1 MDSRTPGSTTWKT
14 SPALGSQN
22 RWAQK
27 IRWAFGSQ
35 LETHHLWIWE
45 KTSYAFTPD
54 LAGLRFVKDLDGN
67 GLLIL
72 IHSLQNKNSAKVKKR
87 FQVHWHC
94 GTKLLLLLG
103 HCCGKPFRDLVW
115 IQTPWN
121 EADLLTTLMRI
132 KRTRK
137 TCSRI
142 ETDAW
147 KVGSYKYK
155 RAESIQNSQACST
168 VPFLHGNLNCLG
180 GSTSTKDLP
189 NRVAL

>member
-1 MDSRTPGSTTWKT
+1 MPSLLTWLACDLLKTLMATACWSSSTACK
-14 SPALGSQN
+14 
-22 RWAQK
+22 
-27 IRWAFGSQ
+27 
-35 LETHHLWIWE
+35 
-45 KTSYAFTPD
+45 
-54 LAGLRFVKDLDGN
+54 
-67 GLLIL
+67 
-72 IHSLQNKNSAKVKKR
+72 
-87 FQVHWHC
+87 
-94 GTKLLLLLG
+94 TKLGKGQEAIPSPLALWNQVTSTVGSLLW
-103 HCCGKPFRDLVW
+103 KVFNFRDLVW
-115 IQTPWN
+115 IQTPWK

-180 GSTSTKDLP
+180 CSTSKKDLP